1 MKALIWVADGKM
13 KIDDVP
19 EPEPREGWVLLR
31 VSQTGICGSEVSA
44 YLGLN
49 ELRRPPLIMG
59 HEFSGIVE
67 KTAGIENEME
77 GKLVAV
83 NPLVTCGKC
92 IFCISGLRNLCPH
105 RQIVGAAFQ
114 GSFAE
119 FVCVPADSCY
129 PVGNPMCGAL
139 AEPLATAIRAVDRC
153 NLATDDRAMVFG
165 MGIIGLFILKLLRYK
180 GVRECIVADLNEQR
194 LRTARAS
201 GASHVINMSG
211 KKATEEML
219 KYFDGGVDFSFDAV
233 GVETTRSYCIS
244 VLRSGGKA
252 VFVGNHD
259 NTTRIDGNTVVRR
272 EITVEGS
279 YAYTDREFQRSV
291 KLAQTDFIGSSPEWL
306 TVRSLKEGPTIFSE
320 LASNKIPYSKVILKS
335 RGKG

>member
-1 MKALIWVADGKM
+1 MKALIWVADGEM

-19 EPEPREGWVLLR
+19 KPKPREGWVLLR

-59 HEFSGIVE
+59 HEFSGVVE
-67 KTAGIENEME
+67 KTVGGRDEME

-92 IFCISGLRNLCPH
+92 TFCTSGLRNLCPH

-129 PVGNPMCGAL
+129 PVGNPTDGAL
-139 AEPLATAIRAVDRC
+139 AEPLATAMRAVGKC
-153 NLATDDRAMVFG
+153 NLAEDDRAMVFG
-165 MGIIGLFILKLLRYK
+165 VGIIGLFILKLLRYK
-180 GVRECIVADLNEQR
+180 GVKECIVADLNEQR
-194 LRTARAS
+194 LRTAKAS
-201 GASHVINMSG
+201 GASHVINMSRKG
-211 KKATEEML
+211 AVEEMV

-233 GVETTRSYCIS
+233 GVETTRSYCID

-252 VFVGNHD
+252 VFIGNHE

-272 EITVEGS
+272 EIAVEGS

-291 KLAQTDFIGSSPEWL
+291 KLAQTDFIGNSPEWL
-306 TVRSLKEGPTIFSE
+306 TVRSLKEGPTIFSG
-320 LASNKIPYSKVILKS
+320 LASNKISYSKVILKS
-335 RGKG
+335 H